1 MRFSFLYIINEIQKL
16 HQVIICF
23 FLPDFAALNWVV
35 ANGPN
40 FIKTFILM
48 YDFLCCF
55 AHCVKKDGILS
66 ARFICIASCLK
77 CEIMALFEIDKSQIS
92 FSASETALFF
102 RLFCFVFFFFVLF
115 SFFFFISSVFS
126 KAKFVNPW

>member
-23 FLPDFAALNWVV
+23 FLLDFAALNWVV

-77 CEIMALFEIDKSQIS
+77 CETMAFFEIDNSQIS

-102 RLFCFVFFFFVLF
+102 RLFFVFCFFLF
-115 SFFFFISSVFS
+115 SFLFFFISSVFS
-126 KAKFVNPW
+126 KAKFVNPS